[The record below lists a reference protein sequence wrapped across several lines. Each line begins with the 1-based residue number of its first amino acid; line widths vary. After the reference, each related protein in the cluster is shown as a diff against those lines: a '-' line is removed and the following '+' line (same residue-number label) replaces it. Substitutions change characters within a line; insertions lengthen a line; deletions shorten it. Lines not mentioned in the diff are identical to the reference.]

1 MSARVI
7 YSEDGQQ
14 HNPVT
19 KDHEKIS
26 SALARLGVRF
36 EQWPANMSL
45 SVSAE
50 SEEVLAAYKDE
61 VERLNK

>member
-1 MSARVI
+1 MSVLAI
-7 YSEDGQQ
+7 YYEYGQQ

-50 SEEVLAAYKDE
+50 SDEEFAAYKDE
-61 VERLNK
+61 VEQLNK